1 MPDQSYDCKV
11 NVKTIANI
19 TKEYCHGFYS
29 AGEGELVLLSFILGI
44 GPGIVKY
51 VWI

>member
-1 MPDQSYDCKV
+1 MPDQPYDYKV
-11 NVKTIANI
+11 DVKTIANI

-29 AGEGELVLLSFILGI
+29 AGEGELVLLSFILGSR
-44 GPGIVKY
+44 PGIVKN